1 MKALLLFALLLIL
14 SACQMP
20 DGSRVDT
27 AAVVKAATDAA
38 IAADRDVDGRVSN
51 RELKDAASNPLNWIA
66 VIGAILGA
74 AGAASARTS
83 SKKVDKVEAETD
95 EQWDEL
101 RKLDARP

>member
-1 MKALLLFALLLIL
+1 MKATLLFALLLTL
-14 SACQMP
+14 AACQMP
-20 DGSRVDT
+20 DGRRFDAET
-27 AAVVKAATDAA
+27 AIKVATDAA

-51 RELKDAASNPLNWIA
+51 RELKDAAGNPLNWIA

-101 RKLDARP
+101 RKLDAKP